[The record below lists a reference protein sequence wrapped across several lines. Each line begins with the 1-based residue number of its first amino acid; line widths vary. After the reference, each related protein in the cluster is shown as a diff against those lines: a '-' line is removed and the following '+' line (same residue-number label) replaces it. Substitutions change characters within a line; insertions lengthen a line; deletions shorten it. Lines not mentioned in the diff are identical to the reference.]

1 VPARHP
7 GQDPGPHPGQEP
19 APLLIADVPWL
30 LYRSYF
36 ALPKSIVG
44 ADGQPVNALLGTVNA
59 ILTFYDGQ
67 PSTPAPAGV
76 VVCMGAEQ
84 AEYRVRLYP
93 PYHAHRDP
101 MPAELAA
108 QWQQAPALLASFGWV
123 YATSADLEADDVMFS
138 HARLQ
143 EQRGGRALLLT
154 GDRDLYGAVSEC
166 VAVAELLKG
175 GKHGE
180 IGPAEVRER
189 YGVEPEQVPDF
200 IALRGDPSDGLPGAP
215 GVGAKTA
222 AELLR
227 EHGTLEALLRAAG
240 ADASAE
246 DADAAAVRAS
256 AAMRPRIAAALRE
269 NAELLR
275 TFKQIATL
283 QSTEIEPPSVCAPD
297 FAGGA
302 HMARELGMKR
312 LAERLEQLATA

>member
-1 VPARHP
+1 VHASAARDAYAEP
-7 GQDPGPHPGQEP
+7 VP

-59 ILTFYDGQ
+59 ILTFYDAR
-67 PSTPAPAGV
+67 PPAAPPDGV

-84 AEYRVRLYP
+84 ADYRVRLYP

-101 MPAELAA
+101 MPPELAA
-108 QWQQAPALLASFGWV
+108 QWRQAPALLESLGWT
-123 YATSADLEADDVMFS
+123 YATSDDLEADDVMFS
-138 HARLQ
+138 HARD
-143 EQRGGRALLLT
+143 EEERGGQALLLT
-154 GDRDLYGAVSEC
+154 GDRDLYGTVTTRI
-166 VAVAELLKG
+166 AVAELLKG
-175 GKHGE
+175 GTHGE
-180 IGPAEVRER
+180 IGPDGVRER
-189 YGVEPEQVPDF
+189 YGVEPDQVPDF

-215 GVGAKTA
+215 GIGAKTA

-227 EHGTLEALLRAAG
+227 EHGTLEALLSAAG
-240 ADASAE
+240 ADAHAD

-256 AAMRPRIAAALRE
+256 RVMRPRVAAALCE

-275 TFKQIATL
+275 KFKQIATL
-283 QSTEIEPPSVCAPD
+283 QRIDVEPPRSRATD

-302 HMARELGMKR
+302 NAARELGMRR
-312 LAERLEQLATA
+312 LADRLEQMVDAR